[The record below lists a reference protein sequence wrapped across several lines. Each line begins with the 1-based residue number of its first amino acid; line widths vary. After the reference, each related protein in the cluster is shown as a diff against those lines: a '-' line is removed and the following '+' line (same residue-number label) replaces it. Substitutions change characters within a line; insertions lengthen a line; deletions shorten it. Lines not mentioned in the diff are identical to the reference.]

1 MSKVDYIIPLSL
13 TGPLLDLTMSNV
25 DYIFPL
31 SLTGLLLDLTE

>member
-1 MSKVDYIIPLSL
+1 MSNVDYIIPLSL
-13 TGPLLDLTMSNV
+13 TGLLLDLTMNNV